1 MSLSSFSILQT
12 VSFLAKACTRC
23 LKRFPV
29 TIGFVWALSA
39 YLLVRVYN
47 PSLIKEWEWST
58 TCSYYL
64 LTGSLLS
71 LTLHLWG
78 EEQKNSKR
86 VWSVFFAGL
95 SLLLADSI
103 YLHYQALTQELVLS
117 RGALIFSTLLSAFIL
132 PFIKE
137 KEDITA
143 WNFSVSAIQAFSS
156 ALCTGVLMTGGV
168 FLLLVSLD
176 KLFGIEIST
185 NCFMY
190 VGIICN
196 VILSPMLFL
205 GFLPEGEKKHDN
217 RFYCSHSTDNILR
230 WLFLPLLAS
239 YMVVLYIYEARI
251 ITLWELP
258 NGWVSWLVTALS
270 VGCILLLSLLY
281 PIRMRGNKRFDALL
295 FRWLPLLVLPLLILM
310 TVGIARRL
318 NDYGL
323 TVNRLYL
330 LTFNLWLYGV
340 FIGLWINRGRRMIGI
355 PISFALIFLLTSVF
369 PVNYTSITYQVLLG
383 EVADE
388 LKQSETTQL
397 PLTKEAYEEWLNQQ
411 PKERRM
417 RVNEKLCYLSSFSG
431 RKEVHT
437 TLVEADTPFY
447 TYAAKYDNHA
457 IDTETILT
465 GPVLEAY
472 LNTST
477 LPVPRGYGNFRF
489 IEELSIPV
497 NGELTSGQLL
507 DVPIPH
513 TSDRCHL
520 ETKLLLDIA
529 NGDKPKEPI
538 TLLSDS
544 QKHVFILTYYKKES
558 EQSAFLYLSGYLFFN
573 ENISK
578 Q

>member
-1 MSLSSFSILQT
+1 MYRPSDCGRKCRTLKRKRTLTLLIRYRTSDDTMSLSSFSILQT

-205 GFLPEGEKKHDN
+205 GFLPEGEKSMTTG
-217 RFYCSHSTDNILR
+217 F
-230 WLFLPLLAS
+230 
-239 YMVVLYIYEARI
+239 
-251 ITLWELP
+251 ITP
-258 NGWVSWLVTALS
+258 
-270 VGCILLLSLLY
+270 
-281 PIRMRGNKRFDALL
+281 
-295 FRWLPLLVLPLLILM
+295 
-310 TVGIARRL
+310 
-318 NDYGL
+318 
-323 TVNRLYL
+323 
-330 LTFNLWLYGV
+330 
-340 FIGLWINRGRRMIGI
+340 
-355 PISFALIFLLTSVF
+355 
-369 PVNYTSITYQVLLG
+369 
-383 EVADE
+383 
-388 LKQSETTQL
+388 
-397 PLTKEAYEEWLNQQ
+397 
-411 PKERRM
+411 
-417 RVNEKLCYLSSFSG
+417 
-431 RKEVHT
+431 
-437 TLVEADTPFY
+437 
-447 TYAAKYDNHA
+447 
-457 IDTETILT
+457 
-465 GPVLEAY
+465 
-472 LNTST
+472 T
-477 LPVPRGYGNFRF
+477 LPITSCAGCSYPYWQAIWWCFTFMKHASLRCGNCPTDGFHGWLRLSRWDASCCLVCF
-489 IEELSIPV
+489 I
-497 NGELTSGQLL
+497 
-507 DVPIPH
+507 
-513 TSDRCHL
+513 R
-520 ETKLLLDIA
+520 
-529 NGDKPKEPI
+529 
-538 TLLSDS
+538 
-544 QKHVFILTYYKKES
+544 
-558 EQSAFLYLSGYLFFN
+558 
-573 ENISK
+573 
-578 Q
+578 